1 MFEWVMGYGLWVIY
15 ICVCVCVCV
24 CVFKMN
30 RDIFDYL
37 TNKVGSPKMKVGTLS
52 MARDV
57 PKRKVTPS

>member
-1 MFEWVMGYGLWVIY
+1 MFEWVTGYIY
-15 ICVCVCVCV
+15 ML
-24 CVFKMN
+24 KMN

-57 PKRKVTPS
+57 PKRKITPS